1 MSNKVE
7 ATFHG
12 MTEDEFERLTGYNV
26 QDCKDHQEFRSYLNS
41 KRDMDD
47 EL

>member
-12 MTEDEFERLTGYNV
+12 LTEDELEKLV
-26 QDCKDHQEFRSYLNS
+26 QDCKDHQEFQEQR
-41 KRDMDD
+41 D

>member
-12 MTEDEFERLTGYNV
+12 LTEDELERVTGYKV
-26 QDCKDHQEFRSYLNS
+26 QDCKDHQEFQEQR
-41 KRDMDD
+41 D